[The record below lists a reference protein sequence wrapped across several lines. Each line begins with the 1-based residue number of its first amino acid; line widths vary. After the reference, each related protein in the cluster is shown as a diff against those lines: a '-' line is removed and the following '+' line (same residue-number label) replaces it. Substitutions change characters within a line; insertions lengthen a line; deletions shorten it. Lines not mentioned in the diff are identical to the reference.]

1 MIFRVVRA
9 FSRLMA
15 RSLAPARSLTWA
27 PVTTTDSSQP
37 SASTAA
43 CRPLPLIFFP
53 PWNPRLSL
61 PTVSAALTIWE
72 STMTA
77 VGSPSPPRLTRR
89 PPRRGGG
96 GGPGGAPRPPLD
108 AVPGHVEHRVQH
120 RPQIVHHRPSGRQH

>member
-61 PTVSAALTIWE
+61 PTVSVARRR
-72 STMTA
+72 
-77 VGSPSPPRLTRR
+77 VPPPPPPPRKELAPRGVRGDAGR
-89 PPRRGGG
+89 PP
-96 GGPGGAPRPPLD
+96 PPLD

-120 RPQIVHHRPSGRQH
+120 RPQI

>member
-72 STMTA
+72 SAMKA
-77 VGSPSPPRLTRR
+77 VGSPPPA
-89 PPRRGGG
+89 RGGRRNG
-96 GGPGGAPRPPLD
+96 AGPPPPLD

>member
-43 CRPLPLIFFP
+43 CRPLPLILPAVEPAAVLADGIGGLDDLGVDDEGRRLAP
-53 PWNPRLSL
+53 PAPMDEE
-61 PTVSAALTIWE
+61 PAA
-72 STMTA
+72 
-77 VGSPSPPRLTRR
+77 PP
-89 PPRRGGG
+89 
-96 GGPGGAPRPPLD
+96 GAQGL
-108 AVPGHVEHRVQH
+108 GE
-120 RPQIVHHRPSGRQH
+120 